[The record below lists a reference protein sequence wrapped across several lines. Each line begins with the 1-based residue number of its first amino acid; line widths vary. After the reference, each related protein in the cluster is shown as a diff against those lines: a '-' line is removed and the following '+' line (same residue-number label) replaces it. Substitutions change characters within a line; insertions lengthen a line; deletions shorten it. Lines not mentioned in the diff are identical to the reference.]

1 MAAPDQIVFGLY
13 VFGMIGIALVFANKN
28 TSVNAMFGASGRAPW
43 WVAGLSAFMTMFSAG
58 SFVVWGGLAYREGA
72 VAISVLMALGVSG
85 LVVAIWVAPRWK
97 ALKVENASDFIRQR
111 FGPAVMNYFAWMLLV
126 VRVVSSG
133 VALYAL
139 AVMLAPILFDAGAA
153 GDGAV
158 SWIIL
163 VLGAVVVIYTMLGG
177 LWAVLM
183 TDVLQFIIFSIAVVF
198 TLSVAIANA
207 GGASAVMQALPD
219 GFLQPLNDEFTA
231 TVIFG
236 WILTHIFILGSEW
249 AFVQRHLAVPRG
261 ADARRAMY
269 LFSALYLASPIVWL
283 APAII
288 YRSMNPDA
296 NPEQAYILISA
307 ATLPI
312 GLLGLM
318 AAAMFSATASML
330 SSQIN
335 VFSGMLVHDAFLKLR
350 PNASEGARLW
360 AGRGAAV
367 GLGAL
372 IVVLALL
379 IPSLGGAE
387 NVVFILASLLISP
400 LFAAALW
407 GLFSRRINARA
418 VWAVGL
424 FAAGGILMK
433 FGLHLELVYT
443 FPSLH
448 GMADWVQQNPR
459 LTDALVGVFMPLVV
473 LATFEC
479 IGRLKR
485 RTSTNTAYPI
495 TFLESDIAA
504 PAADIFLPLLIVA
517 VGAALCSGTLFALI
531 FVNPDDAAG
540 LTLAGLCLAA
550 FAAAMLPAIRQQR
563 GVRSPGGRTFNA
575 DTASRKERRAKARV
589 AGSQ

>member
-1 MAAPDQIVFGLY
+1 MSAPDQIVFGLY

-28 TSVNAMFGASGRAPW
+28 TSVNAMFGASGQAPW

-72 VAISVLMALGVSG
+72 VAISVLMALGLSG

-97 ALKVENASDFIRQR
+97 ALKVENAGDFIRQR
-111 FGPAVMNYFAWMLLV
+111 FGPAVMHYFAWMLLAM
-126 VRVVSSG
+126 RMISSG

-139 AVMLAPILFDAGAA
+139 AVILAPILFDPGAA
-153 GDGAV
+153 GDGKV
-158 SWIIL
+158 PWII
-163 VLGAVVVIYTMLGG
+163 VILGAVVVIYTMLGG

-198 TLSVAIANA
+198 TLSVAIADA
-207 GGASAVMQALPD
+207 GGLPTVMQALPD
-219 GFLQPLNDEFTA
+219 GFLQPLNNEFTA
-231 TVIFG
+231 TVILA

-249 AFVQRHLAVPRG
+249 AFVQRHLAVPKG

-269 LFSALYLASPIVWL
+269 LFSALYLVSPIIWL

-288 YRSMNPDA
+288 YRSMNPNA

-307 ATLPI
+307 AALPI

-335 VFSGMLVHDAFLKLR
+335 VFSGMLVQDAFLKLR
-350 PNASEGARLW
+350 PNASESARLW
-360 AGRGAAV
+360 AGRGATV

-407 GLFSRRINARA
+407 GLFSRSINARA
-418 VWAVGL
+418 VWAVAL
-424 FAAGGILMK
+424 FAGGGILAK
-433 FGLHLELVYT
+433 FGMHLEPVRT
-443 FPSLH
+443 VPSLR

-459 LTDALVGVFMPLVV
+459 LTDALVGVFVPLAV
-473 LATFEC
+473 LTAFEC
-479 IGRLKR
+479 VGRLKK
-485 RTSTNTAYPI
+485 RTSASRAHPLALMDNQI
-495 TFLESDIAA
+495 SDVAA
-504 PAADIFLPLLIVA
+504 PAADALLPLLTVA
-517 VGAALCSGTLFALI
+517 VGAALCAGTLFVLI
-531 FVNPDDAAG
+531 FVNPGDSAG
-540 LTLAGLCLAA
+540 LTFAGLCLAA
-550 FAAAMLPAIRQQR
+550 FAAAMLPAIRRQR
-563 GVRSPGGRTFNA
+563 RARSPVGA
-575 DTASRKERRAKARV
+575 
-589 AGSQ
+589 

>member
-1 MAAPDQIVFGLY
+1 MSTPDQIVFGLY

-28 TSVNAMFGASGRAPW
+28 TSVNAMFGASGQAPW

-97 ALKVENASDFIRQR
+97 TLKVENASDFIRQR
-111 FGPAVMNYFAWMLLV
+111 FGPTVMNYFAWMLLA
-126 VRVVSSG
+126 VRMISSG

-139 AVMLAPILFDAGAA
+139 AVMLAPILFDVGA
-153 GDGAV
+153 DGNGKV
-158 SWIIL
+158 PWIIL

-198 TLSVAIANA
+198 TLSVAIVDA
-207 GGASAVMQALPD
+207 GGALAVMQALPD
-219 GFLQPLNDEFTA
+219 GFLRPLNNEFTA

-249 AFVQRHLAVPRG
+249 AFVQRHLAVPKR

-269 LFSALYLASPIVWL
+269 LFSALYLASPIIWL
-283 APAII
+283 APVII
-288 YRSMNPDA
+288 YRSVNPDA

-350 PNASEGARLW
+350 PNASESARLW
-360 AGRGAAV
+360 AGRGATV

-372 IVVLALL
+372 VVVLALL

-400 LFAAALW
+400 LFAVALW

-418 VWAVGL
+418 VWAVAL
-424 FAAGGILMK
+424 FAGGGILVK
-433 FGLHLELVYT
+433 FGLHLEPVYT
-443 FPSLH
+443 VPSLR
-448 GMADWVQQNPR
+448 GMADWAQQNPR
-459 LTDALVGVFMPLVV
+459 LTDALIGVFMPLVV

-479 IGRLKR
+479 VGRLKR
-485 RTSTNTAYPI
+485 QTSAKGAHPL
-495 TFLESDIAA
+495 TFLDNDVTA
-504 PAADIFLPLLIVA
+504 PSADAFLPLVIVA
-517 VGAALCSGTLFALI
+517 VGAALCSGTLFVLT
-531 FVNPDDAAG
+531 FVNPGNSAG
-540 LTLAGLCLAA
+540 LMLAGLCLAV
-550 FAAAMLPAIRQQR
+550 FAAAMLPAIRRQR
-563 GVRSPGGRTFNA
+563 GARSPSGRTINVEH
-575 DTASRKERRAKARV
+575 R
-589 AGSQ
+589 

>member
-1 MAAPDQIVFGLY
+1 MSTPDQMVFGLY

-58 SFVVWGGLAYREGA
+58 SFVVWGGLAYRAGA

-85 LVVAIWVAPRWK
+85 LIVAVWVAPRWK
-97 ALKVENASDFIRQR
+97 TLKVANASDFIRQR
-111 FGPAVMNYFAWMLLV
+111 FGPTVMNYFAWMLLV
-126 VRVVSSG
+126 VRMISSG

-139 AVMLAPILFDAGAA
+139 AVMLSPILFDV
-153 GDGAV
+153 GAV
-158 SWIIL
+158 GNGAVPWIIL

-198 TLSVAIANA
+198 TVSVAFVDA
-207 GGASAVMQALPD
+207 GGLRAVMQDLPD
-219 GFLQPLNDEFTA
+219 GFLQPLNSEFTA

-236 WILTHIFILGSEW
+236 WILTHIFILGAEW
-249 AFVQRHLAVPRG
+249 AFVQRHLAVPKG
-261 ADARRAMY
+261 ADARRAMC
-269 LFSALYLASPIVWL
+269 LFGALYLASPIVWL

-307 ATLPI
+307 AALPI

-360 AGRGAAV
+360 AGRGATV
-367 GLGAL
+367 GLGSL
-372 IVVLALL
+372 IIVLALL

-407 GLFSRRINARA
+407 GLFSRRINAKA
-418 VWAVGL
+418 VWAVAA
-424 FAAGGILMK
+424 FAGGGILMK
-433 FGLHLELVYT
+433 FGLQLEPMRAVAGLR
-443 FPSLH
+443 

-459 LTDALVGVFMPLVV
+459 LTDALVGVFMPLAV
-473 LATFEC
+473 LAAFEC
-479 IGRLKR
+479 AGRFKE
-485 RTSTNTAYPI
+485 RTSTNSAYPLA
-495 TFLESDIAA
+495 FMDNDVAV
-504 PAADIFLPLLIVA
+504 PAADAFLPLVIVA
-517 VGAALCSGTLFALI
+517 VGAALCSGTLLVLTF
-531 FVNPDDAAG
+531 FNPNDSAG
-540 LTLAGLCLAA
+540 LTFAGVCLAA
-550 FAAAMLPAIRQQR
+550 FAAAMLPAIRRQR
-563 GVRSPGGRTFNA
+563 GVRSPGA
-575 DTASRKERRAKARV
+575 RAVNVEHR
-589 AGSQ
+589 